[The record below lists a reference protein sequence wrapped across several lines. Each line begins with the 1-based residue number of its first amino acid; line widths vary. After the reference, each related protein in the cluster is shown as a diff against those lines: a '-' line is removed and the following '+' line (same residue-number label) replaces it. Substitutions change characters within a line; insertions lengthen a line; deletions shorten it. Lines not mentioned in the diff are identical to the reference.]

1 MPSALQVQTLRRVT
15 IDEALDAVAKHP
27 VRQVPSE
34 RLRISASLSGRV
46 TASEILAPEDVPPF
60 DRSSVDGFAVLERDL
75 RAAPPGQPVRLHIA
89 GEVRM
94 GEAPPGPLAS
104 GNAIRV
110 PTGGALP
117 PGADAVVKIENCRE
131 SNGAVEISGARG
143 AHDHVTRRGAD
154 VKRGDHLCRCGDI
167 LTPASLGM
175 LAGAGIAEV
184 PVFVRPRVALIVTG
198 DELAPPGSQMR
209 AGQIR
214 DINWLS
220 LDAALSAIGMA
231 PQFVY
236 VRDDKASLAQQ
247 LRESLEHGDAVVISG
262 GSSVGER
269 DYTPAV
275 VAEAGSPGVIVHGV
289 RARPGRPTM
298 LGIVDERPV
307 IGLPGNPVSAL
318 VMFELLGRPILQR
331 LFGRSD
337 KVIPVRA
344 KLGAPLERDP
354 DLERYVAVRLK
365 MGDSGVEAEPLPGSS
380 AQMHIL
386 GFADALVRVP
396 QGSGSLAKGAPV
408 DAVPLSKNNAL

>member
-1 MPSALQVQTLRRVT
+1 MQVQTLRRVT
-15 IDEALDAVAKHP
+15 IDEALDAVAKHSIRR
-27 VRQVPSE
+27 VADE
-34 RLRISASLSGRV
+34 RLPIRASLAGRV
-46 TASEILAPEDVPPF
+46 AASDIFAPEDVPPF
-60 DRSSVDGFAVLERDL
+60 DRSSVDGFAVLDRDL
-75 RAAPPGQPVRLHIA
+75 RATTPDRPVRLHVA

-104 GNAIRV
+104 GNAMRM

-117 PGADAVVKIENCRE
+117 AGADAVVKIEDCTENG
-131 SNGAVEISGARG
+131 GAVEVSSARN
-143 AHDHVTRRGAD
+143 ARDHVTRRGAD
-154 VKRGDHLCRCGDI
+154 VKRGDLLCRCGDV

-175 LAGAGIAEV
+175 LAGAGIADV

-198 DELAPPGSQMR
+198 DELAPPGAAMR

-231 PQFVY
+231 PHFEY
-236 VRDDKASLAQQ
+236 VRDDKASLAKQ
-247 LRESLEHGDAVVISG
+247 LRESLEHDDAVVISG

-298 LGIVDERPV
+298 LGVIVERPV

-344 KLGAPLERDP
+344 TLRAPLEREP
-354 DLERYVAVRLK
+354 DLERYVPVRLT
-365 MGDSGVEAEPLPGSS
+365 MSNTGVEAQPLPGSS

-396 QGSGSLAKGAPV
+396 QGSGLLAAGTPV